1 MSRRRA
7 LVIGAAAGSL
17 AALLL
22 RRRERRR
29 DQVTIGYA
37 DGSAVTL
44 EAGGADADRLLG
56 LARPVVGTS

>member
-7 LVIGAAAGSL
+7 LVAVAAAGSL

-29 DQVTIGYA
+29 DSVTIGYG

-44 EAGGADADRLLG
+44 EAGGADADRLLE
-56 LARPVVGTS
+56 LARPAVGSA